1 MSETRARLE
10 KDVVFRHVITGARVK
25 VTSSPR
31 NWPLYGHGK
40 AQVVTLTVDGR
51 EVRPRAV
58 EACQFHATAYTRDG
72 QPRRTGY
79 VQEA

>member
-10 KDVVFRHVITGARVK
+10 KDVVFRHVITGVRVK
-25 VTSSPR
+25 VTSSP
-31 NWPLYGHGK
+31 LYGHGRGQIV
-40 AQVVTLTVDGR
+40 ALTDDGR
-51 EVRPRAV
+51 AVRPREVGAG
-58 EACQFHATAYTRDG
+58 QFHAAACTREG